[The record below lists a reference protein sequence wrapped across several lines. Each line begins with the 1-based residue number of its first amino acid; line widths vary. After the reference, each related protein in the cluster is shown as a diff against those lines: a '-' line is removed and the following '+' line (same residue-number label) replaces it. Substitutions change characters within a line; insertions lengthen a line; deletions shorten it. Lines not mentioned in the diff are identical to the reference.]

1 MTATNLPNGVTNVF
15 EYVAMGN
22 LPMPD
27 PSRDHTFFTDF
38 NLYTAG
44 DWTVT
49 ETQAGATQ
57 AIVANGDG
65 GLLALVNSAA
75 DNDVNAIELVNKNFL
90 LETTKAAW
98 FKTRLKVDSGALSDV
113 LVGFVDTMA
122 ALNPAYGIYLY
133 YDAIAGTFRLSV
145 ENNSAKTD
153 STIDY
158 TLTPTS
164 DTFYD
169 LAITYDP
176 DAGLVVAW
184 VNDAPVLSISTL
196 TNFPTVALAPAV
208 GLRNGSA
215 VARTLTVD
223 YILATKAR

>member
-1 MTATNLPNGVTNVF
+1 MSTNLPDGVTNV
-15 EYVAMGN
+15 YDYQAMGS

-27 PSRDHTFFTDF
+27 PSRDHAFFTDF
-38 NLYTAG
+38 NLYTAT

-65 GLLALVNSAA
+65 GLLALTNTAA

-90 LETTKAAW
+90 LTTSKAAW

-133 YDAIAGTFRLSV
+133 RDAIAGTFRLSI
-145 ENNSAKTD
+145 ENNGTVTNASA
-153 STIDY
+153 DY
-158 TLTPTS
+158 TVAVS
-164 DTFYD
+164 DDTYYE

-176 DAGLVVAW
+176 NTGKVVAW
-184 VNDAPVLSISTL
+184 VNNSPVLSISTL

-223 YILATKAR
+223 YILAAKAR